1 MEIQAWSWTKL
12 PDQVS
17 GSERVTELQ
26 VLYISLASDHG
37 SEICASLALDRGSEF
52 CTRFRDYYE
61 NQVAFVD
68 CTRLLELYLNIEY
81 VIFIYLDVSSMF
93 LKTGM
98 LANLSTLLLKC

>member
-1 MEIQAWSWTKL
+1 M
-12 PDQVS
+12 
-17 GSERVTELQ
+17 TEQQ

-37 SEICASLALDRGSEF
+37 SEICTSLALDRGSECCTSFALDRGSEF